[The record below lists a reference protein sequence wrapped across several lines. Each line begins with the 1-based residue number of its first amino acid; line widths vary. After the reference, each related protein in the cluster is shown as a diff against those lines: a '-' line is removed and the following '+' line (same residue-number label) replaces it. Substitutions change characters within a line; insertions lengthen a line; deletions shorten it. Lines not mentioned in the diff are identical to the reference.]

1 MKKNKK
7 TKEEQTLKEENFN
20 DVSGGKTTI
29 NETIYN
35 REIIGNYNVTGNNAN
50 YEQML
55 GFIDK
60 LNNSGKL
67 DYLKKK

>member
-1 MKKNKK
+1 MKGKKNK
-7 TKEEQTLKEENFN
+7 EEQALKEENL
-20 DVSGGKTTI
+20 DKVAGGDSKT
-29 NETIYN
+29 YN
-35 REIIGNYNVTGNNAN
+35 IENKGNYNVIGNNAN